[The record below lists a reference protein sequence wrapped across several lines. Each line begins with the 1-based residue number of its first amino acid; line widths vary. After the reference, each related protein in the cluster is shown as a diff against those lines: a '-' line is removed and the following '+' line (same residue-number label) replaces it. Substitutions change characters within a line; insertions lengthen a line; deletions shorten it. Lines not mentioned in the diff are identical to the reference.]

1 MTAKD
6 TGSSLWDYAVG
17 LYSEPGVSL
26 SCLDIQEQCGVDV
39 PLLLFGAW
47 MGSQGFVLTATDCR
61 DIDARIRDWRIEVIQ
76 ALRRVRRRMK
86 SGPPPAPSER
96 TKRLRSAVKA
106 AELDAERIELEVLEA
121 LGDDLRNGPAGEA
134 AACIAGNM
142 RVVLHHFQGT
152 AQADTAEEALER
164 IIEIATRLQGSAPS
178 PG

>member
-1 MTAKD
+1 MTAKGA
-6 TGSSLWDYAVG
+6 GSNLWDYAVG
-17 LYSEPGVSL
+17 LYSEPGVSQ

-47 MGSQGFVLTATDCR
+47 MGSQGFVLTATDCL

-86 SGPPPAPSER
+86 SGPPPAPSEK

-106 AELDAERIELEVLEA
+106 TELDAERIELEVLEA
-121 LGDDLRNGPAGEA
+121 LGDDLRNGRAGEA
-134 AACIAGNM
+134 TACIAGNM
-142 RVVLHHFQGT
+142 RVVLQYFQGT
-152 AQADTAEEALER
+152 AQAGKAGEALER
-164 IIEIATRLQGSAPS
+164 IIEIATRLHASSRS